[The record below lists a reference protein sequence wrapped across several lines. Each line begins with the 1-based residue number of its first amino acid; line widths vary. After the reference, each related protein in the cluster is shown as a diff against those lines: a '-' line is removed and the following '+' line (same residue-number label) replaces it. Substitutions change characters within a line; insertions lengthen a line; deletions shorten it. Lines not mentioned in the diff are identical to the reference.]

1 MNNSSKVTKSQLK
14 KIVKECL
21 IEILNE
27 GLSGALVSSEI
38 ETTVPKNIPERIQKR
53 PSGSL
58 ISAIKAESRG
68 DPVMAQIFADTAKN
82 SLPKMLSERSD
93 SISSQEQF
101 YGTPEEAFGED
112 VSSKWADLA
121 FSPVSKNKK

>member
-27 GLSGALVSSEI
+27 GISGALVSSDI

>member
-1 MNNSSKVTKSQLK
+1 MNNSSKITKSQLK

-21 IEILNE
+21 VEILNE

-38 ETTVPKNIPERIQKR
+38 ETTVPKNIPERAQKK
-53 PSGSL
+53 PSSSL
-58 ISAIKAESRG
+58 ISAIRAESRG

-112 VSSKWADLA
+112 VSSKWANLA
-121 FSPVSKNKK
+121 FSPVTKNKK